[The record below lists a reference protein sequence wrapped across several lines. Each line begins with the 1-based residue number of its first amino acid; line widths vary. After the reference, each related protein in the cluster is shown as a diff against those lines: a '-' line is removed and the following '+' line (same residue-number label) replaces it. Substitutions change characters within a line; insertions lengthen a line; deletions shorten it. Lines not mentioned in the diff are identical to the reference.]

1 MLKKLFIGV
10 ALALVI
16 GIVLLYATGHAY
28 ILTAIQRTYLAGHA
42 TANIDDHQM
51 FDTRAISG
59 AAAQPWQP
67 HPDAIG
73 DALTPEL
80 LDYLTKNKATAFLVI
95 IDGKLYAERYFAP
108 YTAQSKTNSFS
119 MAKTVL
125 TLLLG
130 AAIDDGFVTGLD
142 APVTEW
148 LPEFADDPNAAGA
161 TLGMLSSMTSG
172 YDWEE
177 HYYSPFSPTVA
188 LLYSHDVG
196 EFLLDRS
203 FSDTPGTRFY
213 YSSASTQLLAIA
225 LSRALSR
232 ATQGLTLSDY
242 LAAKFWQ
249 PMGMNDDGLWH
260 LDGTGMELAY
270 CCLNTNARNFA
281 KFGQLFLQSGAWQ
294 DRQLVDASFID
305 AMHAPGPTEFY
316 GYSTWIDQAAPTPHY
331 AMRGHLGQ
339 YVIVVPS
346 RRAVI
351 VRLGQQMPQGLSLD
365 GELLP
370 FYIEQ
375 ALPSPDVP

>member
-1 MLKKLFIGV
+1 MIRKLLIGF
-10 ALALVI
+10 ALAVLS
-16 GIVLLYATGHAY
+16 GILLLYLTGNAY
-28 ILTAIQRTYLAGHA
+28 ILKAVQRTYLSGHT
-42 TANIDDHQM
+42 TANIDDHM
-51 FDTRAISG
+51 LFDTRQIRS
-59 AAAQPWQP
+59 AAVQEWQP

-73 DALTPEL
+73 DALSPIL
-80 LDYLTKNKATAFLVI
+80 LDYMTANKASAFVVI
-95 IDGKLYAERYFAP
+95 VDGKLYAERYFEP
-108 YTAQSKTNSFS
+108 YTATSKTNSFS

-130 AAIDDGFVTGLD
+130 AAIEDGIVSGLD
-142 APVTEW
+142 TPVTQW
-148 LPEFADDPNAAGA
+148 LPEFSDEPNAAAA

-172 YDWEE
+172 YDWDE

-196 EFLLDRS
+196 KFLLDRS

-225 LSRALSR
+225 LSRALAS
-232 ATQGLTLSDY
+232 AKPGLTLSEY
-242 LAAKFWQ
+242 LSTKLWQ

-260 LDGTGMELAY
+260 LDGTGMELGY

-294 DRQLVDASFID
+294 GNQLVSASFID
-305 AMHAPGPTEFY
+305 SMHIPGPTEFY
-316 GYSTWIDQAAPTPHY
+316 GYSTWIDNAAPIPHY

-351 VRLGQQMPQGLSLD
+351 VRLGQQMPKGLSLD

-370 FYIEQ
+370 FYIEH
-375 ALPSPDVP
+375 ALAALESD